1 MDELP
6 DQTTAGDLGV
16 GDFVSDSSNE
26 IGVGNSVADSSSD
39 RPAGARRAGLFILAF
54 GSGFAVLTIE
64 IAGARLIAP
73 VFGLSAVPW
82 TAVIGVI
89 LAALA
94 LGSHLGGRLA
104 DGGAVPLSWVL
115 VASAVTAAL
124 PIVGSGLPWVA
135 HDLLGFVGGALASAV
150 ILFAPAVLCLGA
162 VVPYLVQADT
172 RSLGNVGRRAG
183 DVSAAATAGSIAGTF
198 LTGFILLPAFP
209 LPVLLAIT
217 AVGLLA
223 LAALSGV
230 VLGKRVQSGV
240 IALVALSL
248 GILGFAGARRAPG
261 TLHEEQTLYA
271 SVSVTESVGLDGR
284 IVRTLWQNGG
294 SSSAEFVDTGD
305 PAHEYVD
312 ASGLLLEPVIDRV
325 RSMLVLG
332 GAALSLPVAFSRW
345 RPDLRIDVVEIDPVV
360 TELAEEFFAYG
371 RDEYPNIRVMH
382 DDARVYMRNSD
393 ERYDLIYL
401 DVFDHLLTVPWTMV
415 TVEALTE
422 IADRLQPDGLFA
434 ANILS
439 PLTGPG
445 QAFIERFQATLNE
458 VFPAW
463 VIYLATP
470 DRDANVTQNL
480 IVIAGLDPQALPH
493 IDWPLA
499 PTGPAGRPLTDAW
512 APVEYLQA
520 KVFLAG
526 LSWD

>member
-6 DQTTAGDLGV
+6 DHAT
-16 GDFVSDSSNE
+16 VSD
-26 IGVGNSVADSSSD
+26 IGVADSVADASSD

-104 DGGAVPLSWVL
+104 DGGRVPLSGVL

-135 HDLLGFVGGALASAV
+135 RDVLGFVPGALASAV
-150 ILFAPAVLCLGA
+150 ILFAPAVFCLGA

-183 DVSAAATAGSIAGTF
+183 DVSAAATTGSIAGTF
-198 LTGFILLPAFP
+198 VTGFVLLPAFP
-209 LPVLLAIT
+209 LPMLLALT

-230 VLGKRVQSGV
+230 ILGKRVPSGV
-240 IALVALSL
+240 MVLVALAVGVL
-248 GILGFAGARRAPG
+248 AFAGNQPAPG
-261 TLHEEQTLYA
+261 TLHQQQTLYA
-271 SVSVTESVGLDGR
+271 SVSVTESVGRDDR
-284 IVRTLWQNGG
+284 IVRALWQNGG
-294 SSSAEFVDTGD
+294 FSSAEFVDTGD

-312 ASGLLLEPVIDRV
+312 ASGLLLEPIIDRV

-332 GAALSLPVAFSRW
+332 GAALSLPTAFSRW

-371 RDEYPNIRVMH
+371 RDEYANIRIVH
-382 DDARVYMRNSD
+382 DDARVHLRHSD

-401 DVFDHLLTVPWTMV
+401 DIFDHLLTVPWTMV

-422 IADRLQPDGLFA
+422 MADHLQPDGLFVV
-434 ANILS
+434 NVLS
-439 PLTGPG
+439 PLAGPG
-445 QAFIERFQATLNE
+445 QAFIERFQATLHE

-463 VIYLATP
+463 VIYPATP
-470 DRDANVTQNL
+470 GRDAEVTQNL
-480 IVIAGLDPQALPH
+480 IVIAGLDPLALPDV
-493 IDWPLA
+493 DWPTA
-499 PTGPAGRPLTDAW
+499 GTGPAGRPLTDAW

-526 LSWD
+526 LQWN